1 MMRKEL
7 NIVFLVIFVPAF
19 LSSVWAEKKDT
30 KKEGTPVLQRITEN
44 SSVYTSFFSLPY
56 NNPVMKYRM
65 YDYTLNEVSVGG
77 DYRNESLPIVVQ
89 MGDGF
94 RYGFVDVNSFINKR
108 KSSMWGKASYRNG
121 IQKNVKWNETSDY
134 LLLYPYVMGD
144 TLGGDFKSE
153 RYYFGGGYTAES
165 GRFIWGVDASYSAT
179 LGYRQVDPRPRNV
192 TGELDFTLGAAL
204 TEVGYYRVGLSVNAF
219 KYKQK
224 NDIKFYNEQ
233 GNVTLY
239 HFTGMGLDYYR
250 FRGEKKETYYKG
262 HRFGGSLN
270 LLPETK
276 SGFTVNVSF
285 DNFRFEKIISSLNEL
300 PMAKVDEYTWKAEVG
315 YKQKN
320 DNRFW
325 GMKTNVSNN
334 HRKGTENLF
343 GDPANDIYPL
353 IASAQQYSS
362 KQAEYTLSGFYESGA
377 SANFGWAVCPNV
389 GFHQVSVRYIYP
401 MRTLDND
408 RLNSSAMVRIWK
420 QIRRALLRVDGQ
432 VRYSASLNSQLQLSD
447 IVDKKTL
454 TPLYCNYRFLST
466 DYIFLQLALRSDIAI
481 NRRCALYVTAYWQRG
496 WYTDKVYTDG
506 ISAVIGVAF

>member
-239 HFTGMGLDYYR
+239 HFTGMGMDYYR

-285 DNFRFEKIISSLNEL
+285 DNFRFEKIIESCCYL
-300 PMAKVDEYTWKAEVG
+300 
-315 YKQKN
+315 
-320 DNRFW
+320 FW
-325 GMKTNVSNN
+325 FIN
-334 HRKGTENLF
+334 
-343 GDPANDIYPL
+343 
-353 IASAQQYSS
+353 
-362 KQAEYTLSGFYESGA
+362 
-377 SANFGWAVCPNV
+377 
-389 GFHQVSVRYIYP
+389 
-401 MRTLDND
+401 
-408 RLNSSAMVRIWK
+408 
-420 QIRRALLRVDGQ
+420 GQ
-432 VRYSASLNSQLQLSD
+432 S
-447 IVDKKTL
+447 
-454 TPLYCNYRFLST
+454 
-466 DYIFLQLALRSDIAI
+466 
-481 NRRCALYVTAYWQRG
+481 
-496 WYTDKVYTDG
+496 
-506 ISAVIGVAF
+506 